1 MENQSLLQKKLL
13 DGKFI
18 YTAETTPPD
27 ASDKEIL
34 LKNVI
39 PLKGVADAVNVT
51 DSPGAKAH
59 MSSLTASI
67 ILAQNNIDP
76 ILQLTVRDRNRLAL
90 QGDLI
95 GASALGVNNILCLGG
110 DDPKNGDQP
119 ETKAVNDIDSLTL
132 VSTANMM
139 RKEQI
144 LPSGRKL
151 EPPPKLFIGGAEVP
165 TQGKPNP
172 DKILNKINNIFDKQ
186 PENTSLIIF
195 SDILEKKSKLRNFFE
210 KEKSTV
216 CIPCYLDNARD
227 LELILQSELKE
238 DNIKLSREAIN
249 LLIEKSNSDR
259 NNLRNEIEKIKSYSL
274 NKKIIEIDE
283 LKSLINFS
291 GDYKSD
297 ILINECLCGNIKE
310 YKKIISELYL
320 NTVNQVLL
328 FRIMS
333 NKIQRLL
340 KMKEENSE
348 SNNIDSIINSTKPAI
363 FWKEKPLVKKQLTIW
378 SLADLKNIIININN
392 TELMCKKNPQISKSI
407 IFNFFSDICKKASSF
422 S

>member
-13 DGKFI
+13 DRKFI

-27 ASDKEIL
+27 ASDKEVL
-34 LKNVI
+34 LKNVM

-51 DSPGAKAH
+51 DSPGAKVH

-67 ILAQNNIDP
+67 ILAQNGIDP

-139 RKEQI
+139 RKEQK

-172 DKILNKINNIFDKQ
+172 DKILNKISNGVDFFQTQYVFDPKILNEYMKILGDNGILDKTNFIIGIG
-186 PENTSLIIF
+186 PFASAKSAKWMNENLFGVDVPDQIIKR
-195 SDILEKKSKLRNFFE
+195 LEGSKDPKEESKKI
-210 KEKSTV
+210 
-216 CIPCYLDNARD
+216 C
-227 LELILQSELKE
+227 LELIENYRNINGVKGVHLMGHKKELVISE
-238 DNIKLSREAIN
+238 I
-249 LLIEKSNSDR
+249 
-259 NNLRNEIEKIKSYSL
+259 
-274 NKKIIEIDE
+274 
-283 LKSLINFS
+283 
-291 GDYKSD
+291 
-297 ILINECLCGNIKE
+297 IKE
-310 YKKIISELYL
+310 SKK
-320 NTVNQVLL
+320 
-328 FRIMS
+328 
-333 NKIQRLL
+333 
-340 KMKEENSE
+340 
-348 SNNIDSIINSTKPAI
+348 
-363 FWKEKPLVKKQLTIW
+363 
-378 SLADLKNIIININN
+378 
-392 TELMCKKNPQISKSI
+392 
-407 IFNFFSDICKKASSF
+407 
-422 S
+422 